1 MIIKNVFYCG
11 ADRNFDTESTYFYVG
26 HCSSGRS
33 WFGEEIKLVRA
44 TKQHLVFRAVKSGV
58 EIKTKRDN
66 LHQVVGKAAK
76 CGLSVSAFEPPIVW
90 NENERFEVQTILW

>member
-1 MIIKNVFYCG
+1 MTIKNVFYCG
-11 ADRNFDTESTYFYVG
+11 ADHTFDAETTHFYAG
-26 HCSSGRS
+26 HCGSGRS

-44 TKQHLVFRAVKSGV
+44 TKQHQVFRAVKSDV

-76 CGLSVSAFEPPIVW
+76 CGVSVSAFERPIVW
-90 NENERFEVQTILW
+90 NENERYESQIVLW

>member
-1 MIIKNVFYCG
+1 MTINNVFYCG
-11 ADRNFDTESTYFYVG
+11 ADHNFDTERTHFYAG
-26 HCSSGRS
+26 HCGSGHS

-66 LHQVVGKAAK
+66 LHQVIGKAAK
-76 CGLSVSAFEPPIVW
+76 CGISVTARDEAIVW
-90 NENERFEVQTILW
+90 NENECYESQIVLW